1 MSSIYRT
8 TLPAFCLSLML
19 PLALPALADDAA
31 QKPATDK
38 AAEQPKV
45 ERQPVLERS
54 QEDNLALERQLPQDE
69 QQQLQAGS
77 DSFLGLW
84 RPANTSNP
92 AGAVVIIPG
101 TGETADWPNAVGPIR
116 NKLPDANWHSLSI
129 SLPDLSAD
137 APQPRVED
145 KAPPPKEAD
154 SKSTP
159 PANPSVEQATATEPD
174 KPPAQSAEELAKA
187 DAERIFARIDAA
199 VTFAQQQKSRTVVLL
214 GHGTG
219 AYWAARYLKERPQA
233 HAQRLVMV
241 APMTPNNAS
250 QNLQDLAPSLKVPT
264 ADIFYSDTAAAQQ
277 AAKARLQASKR
288 LKDTGYTQISLNA
301 LPADKTAEQEQL
313 FRRVRGWLSPKP
325 VD

>member
-19 PLALPALADDAA
+19 PLALPVMADDAA
-31 QKPATDK
+31 PKAPTDK

-54 QEDNLALERQLPQDE
+54 QEDALALERQLPQDE

-77 DSFLGLW
+77 DSFLALW
-84 RPANTSNP
+84 KPANSSNP
-92 AGAVVIIPG
+92 NGAVVIIPG

-116 NKLPDANWHSLSI
+116 TKLPDANWHSLSI
-129 SLPDLSAD
+129 SLPDLSTD
-137 APQPRVED
+137 APQARVEE
-145 KAPPPKEAD
+145 KPPAPKEAS
-154 SKSTP
+154 SKATP
-159 PANPSVEQATATEPD
+159 PANTSVEQATSTEPD
-174 KPPAQSAEELAKA
+174 KAPAQSADELAKA

-219 AYWAARYLKERPQA
+219 AYWAARYLKERPQP

-241 APMTPNNAS
+241 APMTPTTAS
-250 QNLQDLAPSLKVPT
+250 QTLQELAPALKVPT
-264 ADIFYSDTAAAQQ
+264 ADIFYADSSSAQQ
-277 AAKARLQASKR
+277 AARTRLAGSKR

-301 LPADKTAEQEQL
+301 LPADKSAEQEQL

>member
-19 PLALPALADDAA
+19 PLALPAVADDAA
-31 QKPATDK
+31 QKPATEK

-45 ERQPVLERS
+45 ERQPLLERS
-54 QEDNLALERQLPQDE
+54 QEDALALERQLPQDE

-77 DSFLGLW
+77 DSFLALW
-84 RPANTSNP
+84 KPANSSNP
-92 AGAVVIIPG
+92 AGAVVIVPG
-101 TGETADWPNAVGPIR
+101 TGETADWPNAVAPIR
-116 NKLPDANWHSLSI
+116 NKLPDANWSSLSI
-129 SLPDLSAD
+129 SLPDLSTD
-137 APQPRVED
+137 APQPRVEE
-145 KAPPPKEAD
+145 KPPAPKEAD

-174 KPPAQSAEELAKA
+174 KAAPQSPDELAKA

-219 AYWAARYLKERPQA
+219 AYWAARYLKERPQP

-250 QNLQDLAPSLKVPT
+250 KTLQELAPSLKVPT
-264 ADIFYSDTAAAQQ
+264 ADIYYGDSPTAQDAARV
-277 AAKARLQASKR
+277 RLQTSKR

-301 LPADKTAEQEQL
+301 LPADKAAEQEQL

>member
-19 PLALPALADDAA
+19 PLALPALADEVAP
-31 QKPATDK
+31 QPATEK
-38 AAEQPKV
+38 TAEQPKV
-45 ERQPVLERS
+45 ERQPVLDSS
-54 QEDNLALERQLPQDE
+54 QEDALGLERQLPQGE

-84 RPANTSNP
+84 KPANSSNP

-116 NKLPDANWHSLSI
+116 NRLPDANWHSLSI
-129 SLPDLSAD
+129 SLPDLSSD
-137 APQPRVED
+137 APQPRVEEKPPAPVTTD
-145 KAPPPKEAD
+145 SKATPPPNK
-154 SKSTP
+154 
-159 PANPSVEQATATEPD
+159 SVEQATSTEPD
-174 KPPAQSAEELAKA
+174 KAPAQSPDELAKA

-219 AYWAARYLKERPQA
+219 AYWAARYLKERPQP

-241 APMTPNNAS
+241 APMTPTDAS
-250 QNLQDLAPSLKVPT
+250 QSLQELAPALKVPT
-264 ADIFYSDTAAAQQ
+264 ADIFYNDTPSAQEAARV
-277 AAKARLQASKR
+277 RLQASKR

-301 LPADKTAEQEQL
+301 LHGDKADEQEQL

-325 VD
+325 ID

>member
-19 PLALPALADDAA
+19 PLALPVLADDPAPTPATEKAAA
-31 QKPATDK
+31 QPPA
-38 AAEQPKV
+38 
-45 ERQPVLERS
+45 ERQPVLDRS
-54 QEDNLALERQLPQDE
+54 QEDALGLERQLPQDE

-77 DSFLGLW
+77 DSFLALW
-84 RPANTSNP
+84 KPANSSNP

-101 TGETADWPNAVGPIR
+101 TGETADWPNAVAPIR

-129 SLPDLSAD
+129 TLPDLSAD
-137 APQPRVED
+137 APQAREAEKPPAPVEST
-145 KAPPPKEAD
+145 

-159 PANPSVEQATATEPD
+159 PANTAVEQATATEPD
-174 KPPAQSAEELAKA
+174 KAPAQTPDELAKA

-219 AYWAARYLKERPQA
+219 AYWAARYLKERAQP

-241 APMTPNNAS
+241 APMTPTNAS
-250 QNLQDLAPSLKVPT
+250 QSLQELAPALKVPT
-264 ADIFYSDTAAAQQ
+264 ADIFYGDSTTAQEAARI
-277 AAKARLQASKR
+277 RLQTSKR

-301 LPADKTAEQEQL
+301 LPADKAAEQEQL

-325 VD
+325 ID